1 MNHRGWPRCMFVAL
15 ILPIVLLARPVRAL
29 ELDLDDPLPV
39 DPEIYMV
46 EMSNGFN
53 FWIREHKTPPDRVG
67 MWLHVDTG
75 SINEEDDERG
85 LAHFLEHIAF
95 RGSDNFPA
103 GTLIDYFESIGL
115 TFGQHQNAST
125 GFDHTTY
132 RLTLPD
138 TKEETLRKGL
148 LCMADYAFRL
158 SLLQEEADK
167 ERGVVLEELR
177 ARKGPSQR
185 IFEESLPILL
195 PGSRMAE
202 RLPIGKEEVIKVV
215 GRGHFESYYKTW
227 YRPGNATLLIVG
239 DIDALDMEDL
249 VAETFADWEPAADP
263 RPNADA
269 GVKPYTK
276 TRAAVMTDPEITEAE
291 VSVVS
296 IRPLEEFAT
305 VSDFRRIL
313 VDTLGTWIV
322 NRRLGDMVREGTAP
336 FQDAAVSKDRVLGIM
351 TYIDAE
357 AEGKPDKWEPMLRSL
372 LTELRRAR
380 QHAFFDKEFENAK
393 KATVAALE
401 KAARI
406 ESTRDQR
413 FFLRYMN
420 ECVGEDRTPI
430 SAVQK
435 LELAQSLIP
444 TITRREVWEAFR
456 RNFSADARL
465 ILVILPEREG
475 LEAPSEETLLA
486 LEKEAE
492 AARVEPPAAKERI
505 TNLLEREPVPGIV
518 AEQEEEP
525 DLKILSVTLSNGVR
539 AHLRNMDYKKD
550 TVLVNITLAGGGI
563 RETVENHGVTSVAAL
578 ALQRPASQ
586 KLTSTQIRD
595 FMTGKKVSIGGGAGR
610 DAVTV
615 SIEGTP
621 DDLEEGLRLAYLL
634 LTEPR
639 IEPAALKVWKERMTQ
654 AIEERKT
661 NVRDQ
666 MVEKADVLLS
676 GDDPRLRFPTQEQ
689 VDALTVEQGQEW
701 LEDMIRNA
709 PVEVS
714 FVGDMDRDRAL
725 ELTRKYLGSLPQRP
739 RTDPTIQPLREVH
752 QGPGPL
758 SATVEVETIT
768 PKATAMVGWRGAD
781 YTDMKDRR
789 CLQIAAEILTIRL
802 RKEIR
807 ERRGLSYS
815 PYCISRAAKAYAG
828 MGQFVA
834 LLTVDPE
841 TAAET
846 VELTRSVMADFVRE
860 GPTEDEMDVA
870 RKQFANRIETSQKE
884 PRYWASV
891 LADLDYHGTKLS
903 DVKEAKEKYTTY
915 TRYDLLQIL
924 GKYVTDERRIQVI
937 ALPKKADQP
946 DVEPPTNG
954 G

>member
-1 MNHRGWPRCMFVAL
+1 MDDRGWPRRLFVAL
-15 ILPIVLLARPVRAL
+15 ILPIALLARPVRAL
-29 ELDLDDPLPV
+29 GLDLDDPLPV
-39 DPEIYMV
+39 DPEVYMV
-46 EMSNGFN
+46 EMPSGFN
-53 FWIREHKTPPDRVG
+53 CWIREHKTPPDRVG
-67 MWLHVDTG
+67 MWLHVDSG
-75 SINEEDDERG
+75 SINEEEDERG
-85 LAHFLEHIAF
+85 LAHFLEHLAF
-95 RGSDNFPA
+95 RGSKNFPP
-103 GTLIDYFESIGL
+103 GTLIKYFESIGL
-115 TFGQHQNAST
+115 TFGRHQNAST
-125 GFDHTTY
+125 GFDQTTY

-148 LCMADYAFRL
+148 LCMADFAFRL

-185 IFEESLPILL
+185 IFEECLPILL
-195 PGSRMAE
+195 PGSRVAE

-215 GRGHFESYYKTW
+215 GHGHFESYYKTW
-227 YRPGNATLLIVG
+227 YRPDNTTLLIVG
-239 DIDALDMEDL
+239 DIDAAVMEEL
-249 VAETFADWEPAADP
+249 VADAFTDWQFAAYA

-269 GVKPYTK
+269 GVKPYTR

-291 VSVVS
+291 VSAVS
-296 IRPLEEFAT
+296 VRPLEEFAT
-305 VSDFRRIL
+305 VGDFRRAL
-313 VDTLGTWIV
+313 VDSLGTWIV

-336 FQDAAVSKDRVLGIM
+336 FQDAAVSKERVLGIM

-380 QHAFFDKEFENAK
+380 QHAFRDKEFEDAK

-401 KAARI
+401 KAASV

-420 ECVGEDRTPI
+420 ECVGEGRTPI

-444 TITRREVWEAFR
+444 TFTRHEVWGAFR
-456 RNFSADARL
+456 QNFSADARL

-486 LEKEAE
+486 LEKEVE
-492 AARVEPPAAKERI
+492 AAHVEAPAVKERI
-505 TNLLEREPVPGIV
+505 TSLLEREPAPGMV
-518 AEQEEEP
+518 VEQEEER
-525 DLKILSVTLSNGVR
+525 DLEILSVTLSNGVR

-550 TVLVNITLAGGGI
+550 TVLVNITLAGGAI

-578 ALQRPASQ
+578 ALKRPASQ
-586 KLTSTQIRD
+586 ELTSTQIRD
-595 FMTGKKVSIGGGAGR
+595 FMTGKKVSIGGSVSR

-615 SIEGTP
+615 SIEASP
-621 DDLEEGLRLAYLL
+621 EDLEEGLRLAHLL

-639 IEPAALKVWKERMTQ
+639 IEAAALKVWKEQMTQ
-654 AIEERKT
+654 RIEERKT

-666 MVEKADVLLS
+666 MVERADVLLS

-689 VDALTVEQGQEW
+689 VDALTLEQGQEW
-701 LEDMIRNA
+701 LEDMIRSA

-714 FVGDMDRDRAL
+714 FVGDLDRDRAL
-725 ELTRKYLGSLPQRP
+725 ELTRKYLGSLPPRP
-739 RTDPTIQPLREVH
+739 RADPTIQPLREVR

-758 SATVEVETIT
+758 SSTVEVDTIT

-781 YTDMKDRR
+781 WTGLKDRR
-789 CLQIAAEILTIRL
+789 CLQIAAEILSTRL

-807 ERRGLSYS
+807 ERRGLTYS
-815 PYCISRAAKAYAG
+815 PFCIARPAKAYAG

-834 LLTVDPE
+834 LLTADPE

-846 VELTRSVMADFVRE
+846 AELTRSVMADFATE
-860 GPTEDEMDVA
+860 GPTEDEMDVV

-884 PRYWASV
+884 PRYWASI

-903 DVKEAKEKYTTY
+903 DVKEAREKYTTY
-915 TRYDLLQIL
+915 TRYDLLEVL
-924 GKYVTDERRIQVI
+924 GKYVTGERRIQVI
-937 ALPKKADQP
+937 ALPKEADQP
-946 DVEPPTNG
+946 DAEPPTN
-954 G
+954 